1 MGERQEF
8 DARKERYLKRVV
20 IVEKWQ
26 PDKIKK
32 VVKQSKALRK
42 ELRLGEVDEV
52 KEEDLMKMR
61 R

>member
-42 ELRLGEVDEV
+42 EIRLGEVDEV